1 VQPESSL
8 NTSPWF
14 IVLEVF
20 HVIAIM
26 EDNEKHKPTSPKR
39 AAGDNIAYVLSKKKK
54 KTEIKRKS
62 RDQNR
67 LQKQL
72 CKSLGVDHK
81 KLDQVEMMRIIAR
94 GTEGFKRKLIQH
106 CEADKPIDKDGKQ
119 CDPCWVEYEQ
129 ISPVGQ
135 IELRTDSG
143 KKTVRGVFARRIQ
156 SYYEKDESL
165 KNMPYSR
172 FLGSESKFASP
183 HIVVLEECRLKREV
197 EVQVGDSAKGTL
209 RSVKQLTGII
219 EFDGNLPFFYSR
231 DNQNKGAWL
240 PKDYIAQVE
249 QGCRAKRAPDR
260 LTSDKIG
267 NLTAK
272 PTKYEDTTV
281 PKNFEQVYKTMTTA
295 PGIVDIVT
303 AGDYKEAY
311 KEANI
316 RVLLDELRDKQT
328 TSIFSG
334 LKKLL
339 MVGGD
344 INRRR
349 LLDGRAWYFLTP
361 EDLRTTD
368 ENGEQRMYVD
378 SDGNRYPYV
387 PPKSIEEMFEEV
399 GIITKYVRDWIID
412 NGEELMV
419 AVKNKSEEE
428 AMELVRKKVIENPT
442 THPHRPRRIRDS
454 KQDGKPYHMR
464 LVRFNLLFDSLRSG
478 LNTIP
483 EMGYTSNHL
492 LPLPGYLF
500 TSFTDSHY
508 NSIATQT
515 VTERMAKRNI
525 TKVAAG
531 ERKCQYTGGCATNV
545 HPSCKQ
551 GRFCYHHSEKQKCSQ
566 CNKNVA
572 TRIGRLCNRCYKGD
586 ENEKVCVV
594 CDRKVPSNRRRCD
607 LCLTLKRSTVRQMRV
622 VKQKSIDKNQAIFCK
637 AQGCTSVIH
646 EHCAEKKFCY
656 NHSIHKLKCNKC
668 KKNNRRGRC
677 SLLCIQCS
685 G

>member
-1 VQPESSL
+1 
-8 NTSPWF
+8 
-14 IVLEVF
+14 
-20 HVIAIM
+20 
-26 EDNEKHKPTSPKR
+26 
-39 AAGDNIAYVLSKKKK
+39 
-54 KTEIKRKS
+54 
-62 RDQNR
+62 
-67 LQKQL
+67 
-72 CKSLGVDHK
+72 
-81 KLDQVEMMRIIAR
+81 
-94 GTEGFKRKLIQH
+94 
-106 CEADKPIDKDGKQ
+106 
-119 CDPCWVEYEQ
+119 
-129 ISPVGQ
+129 
-135 IELRTDSG
+135 
-143 KKTVRGVFARRIQ
+143 
-156 SYYEKDESL
+156 
-165 KNMPYSR
+165 
-172 FLGSESKFASP
+172 
-183 HIVVLEECRLKREV
+183 
-197 EVQVGDSAKGTL
+197 
-209 RSVKQLTGII
+209 
-219 EFDGNLPFFYSR
+219 
-231 DNQNKGAWL
+231 
-240 PKDYIAQVE
+240 
-249 QGCRAKRAPDR
+249 
-260 LTSDKIG
+260 
-267 NLTAK
+267 
-272 PTKYEDTTV
+272 
-281 PKNFEQVYKTMTTA
+281 
-295 PGIVDIVT
+295 
-303 AGDYKEAY
+303 
-311 KEANI
+311 
-316 RVLLDELRDKQT
+316 
-328 TSIFSG
+328 
-334 LKKLL
+334 
-339 MVGGD
+339 
-344 INRRR
+344 
-349 LLDGRAWYFLTP
+349 
-361 EDLRTTD
+361 
-368 ENGEQRMYVD
+368 
-378 SDGNRYPYV
+378 
-387 PPKSIEEMFEEV
+387 
-399 GIITKYVRDWIID
+399 
-412 NGEELMV
+412 MV

-428 AMELVRKKVIENPT
+428 AMEST
-442 THPHRPRRIRDS
+442 HRPRRIRDS
-454 KQDGKPYHMR
+454 KQDGKPYHMG
-464 LVRFNLLFDSLRSG
+464 LLRFNLIYETLRSG